1 MSRWQENGVDQLIYS
16 TAGLRNMNEREKDLA
31 LKDGTGISIVPGK
44 YQQVYS
50 AYKDEIDCFLRAYI
64 LLRNVPRINMERD
77 KAGGNYGRYFFPTSE
92 FNILLAM
99 NTIRRR
105 IKPGKEPFS
114 YQNLRDMV
122 SDAPFCKISVNSMI
136 YESAKE
142 NRYKVGGRD
151 TGLDVPSEA
160 DNKILAVEGIDFS
173 HIEEIFAKE
182 NEPTEQ
188 VPKPKLN
195 TVSDFLTFVFGIKR
209 AKRLYDLGNLH
220 FDLFWSTPT
229 PVEAEAFCNSS
240 ITSVKSRV
248 ASLQFSSML
257 QDGLLGN
264 TSFLKYL
271 SDLDCENFPVYPVD
285 QLQFNTGSNQNP
297 TLKGYLVHRSIADD
311 IRAVANPN
319 ILNII
324 WSSQEY
330 SKIRGQIDELSEKLR
345 FIEDIQSTVL
355 TSSIHEN
362 QYACTDLIEELV
374 SEGVVTQTKLKNIR
388 LNEQHPDSRYL
399 DRKRDETTSKMRELF
414 RNFFELPLSEIS
426 EIQYVP
432 EGIGPSGFL
441 SE

>member
-1 MSRWQENGVDQLIYS
+1 MDEG
-16 TAGLRNMNEREKDLA
+16 EKKDLA

-50 AYKDEIDCFLRAYI
+50 AYRDEIDCFLRAYV
-64 LLRNVPRINMERD
+64 LLRNVPEINMERD

-99 NTIRRR
+99 NTIQRR
-105 IKPGKEPFS
+105 IKPGREPFS

-122 SDAPFCKISVNSMI
+122 SDAPFCKISVNSMF
-136 YESAKE
+136 YESAKG
-142 NRYKVGGRD
+142 NRYEVGGRD
-151 TGLDVPSEA
+151 TGPDIPSEA
-160 DNKILAVEGIDFS
+160 DNKVLAVEGIDLS

-182 NEPTEQ
+182 NEPTGRA
-188 VPKPKLN
+188 PKPKLN

-220 FDLFWSTPT
+220 FDLFWPMPT
-229 PVEAEAFCNSS
+229 FVEAEAFCNSS
-240 ITSVKSRV
+240 NASLKSRD
-248 ASLQFSSML
+248 ASLQFSSTL
-257 QDGLLGN
+257 QDDLLGN
-264 TSFLKYL
+264 TSLLNYL

-285 QLQFNTGSNQNP
+285 QLLFNTGSNQDP
-297 TLKGYLVHRSIADD
+297 TLKGYLVHRSIANE
-311 IRAVANPN
+311 IQAVANPN

-330 SKIRGQIDELSEKLR
+330 SKIRGLIDELSEKLR

-362 QYACTDLIEELV
+362 QYTCKDLIEELV
-374 SEGVVTQTKLKNIR
+374 SEGVVTRTRLRNMR
-388 LNEQHPDSRYL
+388 LNEQHPESSYL
-399 DRKRDETTSKMRELF
+399 DHKRNEITSKMRELF

-426 EIQYVP
+426 EIQYLS
-432 EGIGPSGFL
+432 EGIDPSGFL